1 MASVDRQKIVT
12 AIWAPGAVTANA
24 STDMPVNYP
33 EIEQILG
40 GLHIASTG
48 TNYTGTDL
56 GVKATT
62 ATPGAGFVSP
72 VDGNSFR
79 VGTECITTTRLVL
92 LYKAVSNVNDERYIT
107 AHWAPGVVSANV
119 EFDMPAMYPEIQEI
133 IGGVQLAQ
141 STDDLTTIVLT
152 GKVPATTLGTGN
164 ISMSD
169 GNTLKMGDANGA
181 ADLVT
186 LVYRAV

>member
-1 MASVDRQKIVT
+1 MASIDEMKLVT
-12 AIWAPGAVTANA
+12 AVWSPGAVAANGT
-24 STDMPVNYP
+24 TDLPANYP
-33 EIEQILG
+33 EIEQLVG

-62 ATPGAGFVSP
+62 ATPGAGYISP
-72 VDGNSFR
+72 IDVNTIR
-79 VGTECITTTRLVL
+79 VGTECTTTTKLVL
-92 LYKAVSNVNDERYIT
+92 LYKTVSGVNDKKYVT
-107 AHWAPGVVSANV
+107 AHWAPGAVSADT
-119 EFDMPAMYPEIQEI
+119 EFDMPSMYPEIQEI

-152 GKVPATTLGTGN
+152 GAAPATTLGAGKV
-164 ISMSD
+164 SKSD
-169 GNTLKMGDANGA
+169 GNTIKMGDANGA

-186 LVYRAV
+186 IVYRAV